1 MGEARLR
8 VSSYFVMFALSYVEG
23 VVMLA
28 LSYAEGVVMLA
39 LAYAEGVVQPRR
51 VF

>member
-1 MGEARLR
+1 MQQGCEPLMASGPSD
-8 VSSYFVMFALSYVEG
+8 VFF
-23 VVMLA
+23 VMLA